1 MSAWATM
8 SMDSAACGRRRK
20 GRDKDRRRELEG
32 IGIPVLPTS
41 RPPWRIPNLREVLTS
56 GQEGRSKRDACSTLW
71 LQGMLFHTWPFVA
84 SFLVFYVGYLAVRKT
99 RLCDYWLL
107 AGSYGFYACWSPY
120 FLLLILFTTTVDY
133 LAVAAMARSARKKP
147 CLLVSILCNLGVLG
161 FFKYNGFAI
170 QNLNALGLAI
180 PDPGVALPVGIS
192 FYTFR
197 SLSYTIDC
205 YRGQLAREP
214 SFIRYAIF
222 VSFFP
227 QLVAGPIERASHLL
241 PQIRRA
247 GQLPVNLQ
255 GVSDGLSIFVVGLFK
270 KVALADALAEYVD
283 KFYDAP
289 AAADGSALLMA
300 TFAFAWQIY
309 FDFSGYTDMARGVSR
324 MMGFDLMLNFN
335 NPYLA
340 TDFGD
345 FWRRWHIS
353 LSSWF
358 KDYVYIPLGGN
369 RAGAL
374 STYRNMAL
382 TMVISG
388 LWHGA
393 AWTFV
398 IWGAVHALGRF
409 LTREMERTAFHR
421 ERVPTLAKQVFVFVF
436 VCFAWIFFRA
446 ATWADA
452 MLILRK
458 IATGGLTD
466 PRFPLFFLAL

>member
-1 MSAWATM
+1 
-8 SMDSAACGRRRK
+8 
-20 GRDKDRRRELEG
+20 
-32 IGIPVLPTS
+32 
-41 RPPWRIPNLREVLTS
+41 
-56 GQEGRSKRDACSTLW
+56 
-71 LQGMLFHTWPFVA
+71 MLFHTWPFVA

-241 PQIRRA
+241 PQIR
-247 GQLPVNLQ
+247 
-255 GVSDGLSIFVVGLFK
+255 
-270 KVALADALAEYVD
+270 
-283 KFYDAP
+283 
-289 AAADGSALLMA
+289 
-300 TFAFAWQIY
+300 
-309 FDFSGYTDMARGVSR
+309 
-324 MMGFDLMLNFN
+324 
-335 NPYLA
+335 
-340 TDFGD
+340 
-345 FWRRWHIS
+345 
-353 LSSWF
+353 
-358 KDYVYIPLGGN
+358 
-369 RAGAL
+369 
-374 STYRNMAL
+374 
-382 TMVISG
+382 
-388 LWHGA
+388 
-393 AWTFV
+393 
-398 IWGAVHALGRF
+398 
-409 LTREMERTAFHR
+409 
-421 ERVPTLAKQVFVFVF
+421 
-436 VCFAWIFFRA
+436 
-446 ATWADA
+446 
-452 MLILRK
+452 
-458 IATGGLTD
+458 
-466 PRFPLFFLAL
+466 